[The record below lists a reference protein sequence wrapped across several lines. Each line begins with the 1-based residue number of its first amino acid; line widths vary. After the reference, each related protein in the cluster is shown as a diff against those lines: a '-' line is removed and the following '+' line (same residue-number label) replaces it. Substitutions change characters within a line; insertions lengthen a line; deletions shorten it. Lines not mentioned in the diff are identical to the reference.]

1 MNKKLVSIVLNDFT
15 HDSRVLKE
23 CQSLMSDGF
32 MVSVAAMHSPGLL
45 ELENQDGLEVRRF
58 KIATQK
64 LPNNLFF
71 SGIKYLHLLW
81 RIYSFAKTADIYHC
95 NDIEALPIGV
105 FAKWMG
111 RNKKVVYDAHEY
123 ESEKA
128 GVSGFRKK
136 LLFVFERFF
145 IKFADQTITVG
156 DKIAEEY
163 ANLYAI
169 PKPTVVMNCPVL
181 KSKEYDRTLLRK
193 QFSIA
198 DETILLMVQGTLTP
212 DRGIQETLDAFIKV
226 NRKDMALVFMGYGSM
241 ESVIKEY
248 AAKQSNIYFMPS
260 VAPEVVVS
268 YTASAD
274 VGLTFIEN
282 SNLSYYYSLPN
293 KFFEYIHADL
303 AIISW
308 PLFEIKQIIEK
319 ENIGLI
325 TDDFTSKSIE
335 TVLKLLSKDN
345 ISNYRSNILSLK
357 YKYNWEEQEKRLL
370 SVYRELY

>member
-1 MNKKLVSIVLNDFT
+1 
-15 HDSRVLKE
+15 
-23 CQSLMSDGF
+23 
-32 MVSVAAMHSPGLL
+32 
-45 ELENQDGLEVRRF
+45 
-58 KIATQK
+58 
-64 LPNNLFF
+64 
-71 SGIKYLHLLW
+71 
-81 RIYSFAKTADIYHC
+81 
-95 NDIEALPIGV
+95 
-105 FAKWMG
+105 
-111 RNKKVVYDAHEY
+111 
-123 ESEKA
+123 
-128 GVSGFRKK
+128 
-136 LLFVFERFF
+136 
-145 IKFADQTITVG
+145 
-156 DKIAEEY
+156 
-163 ANLYAI
+163 
-169 PKPTVVMNCPVL
+169 MNCPVL

-212 DRGIQETLDAFIKV
+212 DRGIQETLDAFTKV

-241 ESVIKEY
+241 EPIIKEY

-335 TVLKLLSKDN
+335 TVLKLLSKDD
-345 ISNYRSNILSLK
+345 ISNYRNNVLSLK
-357 YKYNWEEQEKRLL
+357 NKYNWGVQEERLL